1 MRGKLFYCYNFQARE
16 ETMQWDGVL
25 QRALDVSLP
34 PYLDSNV
41 CCQVRGKVH
50 EIVGQF

>member
-1 MRGKLFYCYNFQARE
+1 
-16 ETMQWDGVL
+16 MQWDGVL

-50 EIVGQF
+50 ERRIEYKIIETDHHRKEMVASN